1 MPLSNLFDSLRKELG
16 KFGLVGLVAYLI
28 DLTIFNLLRFAGG
41 EGPLYDKPLTA
52 KVFSVLAATTVAY
65 FGNRHWTFKDRARS
79 TFRRE
84 YTLFFIFNAVG
95 MVISLSCLWISH
107 YVLGFDSALADNISA
122 NVIGLVLGTIFRFW
136 GYHNW
141 VFPNEVSSVEQNF

>member
-1 MPLSNLFDSLRKELG
+1 MLISNLFASLRKELG
-16 KFGLVGLVAYLI
+16 KFGLVGLIAYLI

-52 KVFSVLAATTVAY
+52 KVFSVLAATTFAY
-65 FGNRHWTFKDRARS
+65 FGNRHWTFKDRTRS
-79 TFRRE
+79 NFRRE

-95 MVISLSCLWISH
+95 MVIALSCLWVSH
-107 YVLGFDSALADNISA
+107 YVLGFDSALADNVSA
-122 NVIGLVLGTIFRFW
+122 NGIGLVLGTIFRFW

-141 VFPNEVSSVEQNF
+141 VFPNDVSSVEQNF